1 MYLIKQKSLSL
12 NNIDSVNKT
21 ISNCIPPLP
30 YGKTLSMSNMDSVNK
45 TIFNCVPPL
54 SYGNLLADKQFITKK
69 LRQYIIKRYYSKL
82 VNKNKIINYIK

>member
-21 ISNCIPPLP
+21 ISNCIPHLP
-30 YGKTLSMSNMDSVNK
+30 YGKTLSLSNMDSVNK

-54 SYGNLLADKQFITKK
+54 SYGNLLADKQFTTKK

-82 VNKNKIINYIK
+82 VKWKQ